1 MAEKKIIEIEVKTQQ
16 AVQSMDALS
25 KSTKEAGKEFDKA
38 ATFAERYGEEL
49 QPLTTRMGE
58 AEDRLYE
65 LANAGQTTTQ
75 EYKDLL
81 NTVGEFR
88 KVQINTDMAVDAA
101 ATTMGQKLGGALG
114 GVTAGFSVA
123 QGAFAAFGGESEEI
137 EKALLKVQAA
147 MAIQQG
153 VQGIREAIP
162 SFKALGAAIKSTTV
176 SQGIYNFVMGI
187 SNKETL
193 TNVEITEE
201 DTVAKV
207 GLGTATVGVA
217 TATTGASTAM
227 KVLRAALISTGI
239 GILIVGVGALIQNF
253 DYLKEKFNGLGT
265 GAKVLLSM
273 IMPVVGVFWALS
285 EAYDYFTADSI
296 KANAKAESAIKKN
309 TAALNTQIKANEKAS
324 TALKTKNGHEYK
336 MAEASGASANALH
349 KLAIRH
355 ANEEIALERA
365 SKATAHN
372 TYVKEKNTLAYYRS
386 IDASDEVIEKQ
397 KKLTQAAMEN
407 SIKEGK
413 DLAAALENKAQL
425 IRDNDVRIAGEKHSR
440 SEKSNE
446 RTTKTEKVHTEKTV
460 KNQKAQA
467 KELLNITKNVE
478 DENIRLMDEGQA
490 KEEAVVLLAYKRK
503 KEEQDK
509 QLKDKSLKQK
519 DYDTLQKLNAEGQE
533 ADLLAIKEK
542 YILQAELA
550 RKTDQEKKDAEFFRQ
565 ENLLAELT
573 DTAEQKLYDK
583 YKLEQ
588 EAAEGNA
595 ELLLALKK
603 KYDKEVEALEN
614 VELEKKRE
622 RTKKGIDMAM
632 SALSILNDAFQMSAG
647 KSEKDQR
654 KAFKAQKA
662 FNLAS
667 AVTNTYLAVASALA
681 LNPKDSLFPGQRFV
695 EAGLAGA
702 AGAVQIANIAKT
714 KFEGGASADTS
725 GGGGG
730 GVTAPT
736 MSAPQFNV
744 VGQSGVNQLAT
755 LNQQPIQAYVVSG
768 QVTSQQAL
776 DRNRLENAT
785 LGG

>member
-49 QPLTTRMGE
+49 QPLTSRMGE

-81 NTVGEFR
+81 KTVGEFR

-162 SFKALGAAIKSTTV
+162 SFKALGAEIKATSIYQ
-176 SQGIYNFVMGI
+176 SAYNFIQTGTT
-187 SNKETL
+187 KG
-193 TNVEITEE
+193 TEE
-201 DTVAKV
+201 VITAKVLDTEATVAQ
-207 GLGTATVGVA
+207 GVA
-217 TATTGASTAM
+217 NVGAAGATTLFAGAA
-227 KVLRAALISTGI
+227 KLLRAALISTGI
-239 GILIVGVGALIQNF
+239 GVLIA
-253 DYLKEKFNGLGT
+253 GLGWF
-265 GAKVLLSM
+265 
-273 IMPVVGVFWALS
+273 I
-285 EAYDYFTADSI
+285 
-296 KANAKAESAIKKN
+296 ANAGSIIGFFTGSTNANLKNEAAIKKN
-309 TAALNTQIKANEKAS
+309 TAALNTQIKANERSS

-386 IDASDEVIEKQ
+386 IDASDDVIKKQ
-397 KKLTQAAMEN
+397 EALVKATMEN

-446 RTTKTEKVHTEKTV
+446 RTTKTEKAHNEKTV

-467 KELLNITKNVE
+467 KEIIDISKQIE
-478 DENIRLMDEGQA
+478 DEKLRLQDESLAKEISALKLKYERKKEEEEKQRKAGTLTKKSFEALQIQATESFEYDKSQIVEKYLNQESQLKTVSSRNAIQGLVDNSKTRLQIEKTTSEKSIEIA
-490 KEEAVVLLAYKRK
+490 KEEA
-503 KEEQDK
+503 
-509 QLKDKSLKQK
+509 
-519 DYDTLQKLNAEGQE
+519 
-533 ADLLAIKEK
+533 
-542 YILQAELA
+542 
-550 RKTDQEKKDAEFFRQ
+550 
-565 ENLLAELT
+565 
-573 DTAEQKLYDK
+573 
-583 YKLEQ
+583 
-588 EAAEGNA
+588 
-595 ELLLALKK
+595 
-603 KYDKEVEALEN
+603 
-614 VELEKKRE
+614 EKKRDIE
-622 RTKKGIDMAM
+622 EKKIQMGL

-714 KFEGGASADTS
+714 KFE
-725 GGGGG
+725 
-730 GVTAPT
+730 
-736 MSAPQFNV
+736 V
-744 VGQSGVNQLAT
+744 V
-755 LNQQPIQAYVVSG
+755 
-768 QVTSQQAL
+768 
-776 DRNRLENAT
+776 
-785 LGG
+785 

>member
-49 QPLTTRMGE
+49 QPLTSRMGE

-81 NTVGEFR
+81 KTVGEFR
-88 KVQINTDMAVDAA
+88 KVQIDTDMAVDAA

-193 TNVEITEE
+193 TNIEITEE

-309 TAALNTQIKANEKAS
+309 TAALNTQIKANERSS

-413 DLAAALENKAQL
+413 DLAAALENKAAL
-425 IRDNDVRIAGEKHSR
+425 LRDNEVRIASEKHSR

-446 RTTKTEKVHTEKTV
+446 RTTKTEKAHNERTV

-467 KELLNITKNVE
+467 KEIIDISKQIE
-478 DENIRLMDEGQA
+478 DEKLRLQDESLAKEISALKLKYERKKEEEEKQRKAGTLTKKSFEALQIQATESFEYDKSQIVEKYLNQESQLKTVSSRNAIQGLVDNSKTRLQIEKTTSEKSIEIA
-490 KEEAVVLLAYKRK
+490 KEEA
-503 KEEQDK
+503 
-509 QLKDKSLKQK
+509 
-519 DYDTLQKLNAEGQE
+519 
-533 ADLLAIKEK
+533 
-542 YILQAELA
+542 
-550 RKTDQEKKDAEFFRQ
+550 
-565 ENLLAELT
+565 
-573 DTAEQKLYDK
+573 
-583 YKLEQ
+583 
-588 EAAEGNA
+588 
-595 ELLLALKK
+595 
-603 KYDKEVEALEN
+603 
-614 VELEKKRE
+614 EKKRDIE
-622 RTKKGIDMAM
+622 EKKIQMGL

>member
-49 QPLTTRMGE
+49 QPLTSRMGE

-81 NTVGEFR
+81 KTVGEFR

-123 QGAFAAFGGESEEI
+123 QGAFAAFGGQSEEI

-162 SFKALGAAIKSTTV
+162 SFKALGAAIKATSIY
-176 SQGIYNFVMGI
+176 QAAYNFIQTG
-187 SNKETL
+187 SAEAT
-193 TNVEITEE
+193 TEATAAKVA
-201 DTVAKV
+201 DAQATVAQ
-207 GLGTATVGVA
+207 GTATVA
-217 TATTGASTAM
+217 TTAATTGASVAL
-227 KVLRAALISTGI
+227 KLLRAALISTG
-239 GILIVGVGALIQNF
+239 VGALVV
-253 DYLKEKFNGLGT
+253 GLGMLI
-265 GAKVLLSM
+265 ANL
-273 IMPVVGVFWALS
+273 
-285 EAYDYFTADSI
+285 DSI
-296 KANAKAESAIKKN
+296 IGFFTGSTNANLKNEASIKKN
-309 TAALNTQIKANEKAS
+309 TAALNTQIKANERSS

-413 DLAAALENKAQL
+413 DLAAALENKAAL
-425 IRDNDVRIAGEKHSR
+425 LRDNEVRIASEKHSR

-446 RTTKTEKVHTEKTV
+446 RTTKTEKAHNEKTV

-467 KELLNITKNVE
+467 KEIIDISKQIE
-478 DENIRLMDEGQA
+478 DEKLRLQDESLA
-490 KEEAVVLLAYKRK
+490 KEISALKLKYERK
-503 KEEQDK
+503 KEEEEKQRKAGTLTKKSFEALQIQATESFEYDK
-509 QLKDKSLKQK
+509 SQIVEKYLNQESQLKTVSSRNAIQGLVDNSKTRLQIEKTTSEKSI
-519 DYDTLQKLNAEGQE
+519 E
-533 ADLLAIKEK
+533 
-542 YILQAELA
+542 ILQAE
-550 RKTDQEKKDAEFFRQ
+550 
-565 ENLLAELT
+565 
-573 DTAEQKLYDK
+573 AEQKAVIQQQGLDI
-583 YKLEQ
+583 
-588 EAAEGNA
+588 
-595 ELLLALKK
+595 ALQ
-603 KYDKEVEALEN
+603 
-614 VELEKKRE
+614 
-622 RTKKGIDMAM
+622 GID
-632 SALSILNDAFQMSAG
+632 LIKGLFE
-647 KSEKDQR
+647 KSKGV
-654 KAFKAQKA
+654 QKA
-662 FNLAS
+662 AVIAES
-667 AVTNTYLAVASALA
+667 AIGIAKMIISNKL
-681 LNPKDSLFPGQRFV
+681 
-695 EAGLAGA
+695 
-702 AGAVQIANIAKT
+702 ANIAALATPQAIATSGAAAAPVIAMNNISTGIGIAANIAATAKALST
-714 KFEGGASADTS
+714 LGGGSAPS
-725 GGGGG
+725 GSVGGGGA
-730 GVTAPT
+730 TAPT

>member
-49 QPLTTRMGE
+49 QPLTSRMGE

-81 NTVGEFR
+81 KTVGEFR
-88 KVQINTDMAVDAA
+88 KVQIDTDMAVDAA

-309 TAALNTQIKANEKAS
+309 TAALNAQIKANERSS

-413 DLAAALENKAQL
+413 DLAAALENKAAL
-425 IRDNDVRIAGEKHSR
+425 LRDNEVRIASEKHSR

-446 RTTKTEKVHTEKTV
+446 RTTKTEKAHNERTV

-467 KELLNITKNVE
+467 KEIIDISKQIE
-478 DENIRLMDEGQA
+478 DEKLRLQDESLAKEISALKLKYERKKEEEDKQLKEKTLTQKDYETLQKQAIESFEFDKKQIVEKYLNQESELKTVSSRNAIQGLVDSSKTRLEIEKATSEKSIEIA
-490 KEEAVVLLAYKRK
+490 KEEA
-503 KEEQDK
+503 
-509 QLKDKSLKQK
+509 
-519 DYDTLQKLNAEGQE
+519 
-533 ADLLAIKEK
+533 
-542 YILQAELA
+542 
-550 RKTDQEKKDAEFFRQ
+550 
-565 ENLLAELT
+565 
-573 DTAEQKLYDK
+573 
-583 YKLEQ
+583 
-588 EAAEGNA
+588 
-595 ELLLALKK
+595 
-603 KYDKEVEALEN
+603 
-614 VELEKKRE
+614 EKKRAIE
-622 RTKKGIDMAM
+622 EKKIQMGL

-744 VGQSGVNQLAT
+744 VGQSGVNQLAS
-755 LNQQPIQAYVVSG
+755 LNQQPVQAYVVSG

>member
-1 MAEKKIIEIEVKTQQ
+1 MAEKKVIELEVNSNLGTLKQQFKEAQIEVQALSDKFGATSAQ
-16 AVQSMDALS
+16 AV
-25 KSTKEAGKEFDKA
+25 
-38 ATFAERYGEEL
+38 
-49 QPLTTRMGE
+49 
-58 AEDRLYE
+58 
-65 LANAGQTTTQ
+65 
-75 EYKDLL
+75 
-81 NTVGEFR
+81 
-88 KVQINTDMAVDAA
+88 AA
-101 ATTMGQKLGGALG
+101 AKSAALLKDKISDAKSLTDAFNPDAKFKAVTGALTGVAGGFSVVTGALG
-114 GVTAGFSVA
+114 
-123 QGAFAAFGGESEEI
+123 AFGKQSEDV
-137 EKALLKVQAA
+137 EKALLKVQSA
-147 MAIQQG
+147 MALASGAQAIGESIDSFKQLGAVIKATSIYQAAYNFIQTGTTKGTEEVITAKVLDTEATVAQG
-153 VQGIREAIP
+153 VANV
-162 SFKALGAAIKSTTV
+162 GAA
-176 SQGIYNFVMGI
+176 G
-187 SNKETL
+187 
-193 TNVEITEE
+193 
-201 DTVAKV
+201 
-207 GLGTATVGVA
+207 
-217 TATTGASTAM
+217 ATTLFAGAA
-227 KVLRAALISTGI
+227 KLLRAALISTGI
-239 GILIVGVGALIQNF
+239 GVLIA
-253 DYLKEKFNGLGT
+253 GLGW
-265 GAKVLLSM
+265 V
-273 IMPVVGVFWALS
+273 I
-285 EAYDYFTADSI
+285 
-296 KANAKAESAIKKN
+296 ANAGSIIGFFTGSTNANLKNEAAIKKN
-309 TAALNTQIKANEKAS
+309 TAALNTQIKANERSS

-386 IDASDEVIEKQ
+386 IDASDDVIKKQ
-397 KKLTQAAMEN
+397 EALTTAAREN

-413 DLAAALENKAQL
+413 DLAGALENKAQL
-425 IRDNDVRIAGEKHSR
+425 IRDNDVRIASEKHSR

-446 RTTKTEKVHTEKTV
+446 RTTKTEKVHNEKT
-460 KNQKAQA
+460 KTNQKAQA
-467 KELLNITKNVE
+467 KEKLDITKNVE

-490 KEEAVVLLAYKRK
+490 KEEAVILLAYKRK

-509 QLKDKSLKQK
+509 NLKDKVLKQA

-542 YILQAELA
+542 YILQEELA
-550 RKTDQEKKDAEFFRQ
+550 RKTAQEKKDAEFFRQ

-654 KAFKAQKA
+654 KAFKVQKA

-667 AVTNTYLAVASALA
+667 ALTNTFLAVTGALTA
-681 LNPKDSLFPGQRFV
+681 GGNPIKLATGTQFV
-695 EAGLAGA
+695 EAGIAAA
-702 AGAVQIANIAKT
+702 AGAVQVAKIAGT
-714 KFEGGASADTS
+714 QFEGGSSSGAGSV

-730 GVTAPT
+730 APT

-744 VGQSGVNQLAT
+744 VGQSGVNQLAS
-755 LNQQPIQAYVVSG
+755 LNQQPVQAYVVSG

-776 DRNRLENAT
+776 DRNRLANAT

>member
-16 AVQSMDALS
+16 AVQSIDALS

-49 QPLTTRMGE
+49 QPLTSRMGE

-81 NTVGEFR
+81 KTVGEFR

-123 QGAFAAFGGESEEI
+123 QGAFAAFGVESEEI

-162 SFKALGAAIKSTTV
+162 SFKALGAVIKSTAV
-176 SQGIYNFVMGI
+176 FQGIYNFVQTG
-187 SNKETL
+187 SAKAT
-193 TNVEITEE
+193 TEATAAKVA
-201 DTVAKV
+201 DAQATVAQ
-207 GLGTATVGVA
+207 GTATVA
-217 TATTGASTAM
+217 TTAATTGASVAL
-227 KVLRAALISTGI
+227 KVLRAALISTG
-239 GILIVGVGALIQNF
+239 VGALIA
-253 DYLKEKFNGLGT
+253 GLGMLI
-265 GAKVLLSM
+265 ANL
-273 IMPVVGVFWALS
+273 
-285 EAYDYFTADSI
+285 DSI
-296 KANAKAESAIKKN
+296 IGFFSGSTNANLKNEASIKKN

-413 DLAAALENKAQL
+413 DLAAALENKAAL
-425 IRDNDVRIAGEKHSR
+425 LRDNEVRIASEKHSR
-440 SEKSNE
+440 SEKTHE
-446 RTTKTEKVHTEKTV
+446 KTTKTEKVHNEKTV

-467 KELLNITKNVE
+467 KEKLDITKNVE

-519 DYDTLQKLNAEGQE
+519 DYDTLQKLNVEGQE
-533 ADLLAIKEK
+533 ADLLAIQQK
-542 YILQAELA
+542 YILQAEEA
-550 RKTDQEKKDAEFFRQ
+550 RKTAQEKKDAEFFRQ

-583 YKLEQ
+583 YKIEQ
-588 EAAEGNA
+588 EAAEGND
-595 ELLLALKK
+595 ELLLALKN
-603 KYDKEVEALEN
+603 KYNKDKEALDKEAADKEIATATEVADAKIAIQQQSLD
-614 VELEKKRE
+614 VASQGIDLVKTLFEKS
-622 RTKKGIDMAM
+622 KGI
-632 SALSILNDAFQMSAG
+632 
-647 KSEKDQR
+647 
-654 KAFKAQKA
+654 QKA
-662 FNLAS
+662 ALIAESAIGIAKMIINTKAANTAAKLKYAAIPGGLAF
-667 AVTNTYLAVASALA
+667 ASTEIA
-681 LNPKDSLFPGQRFV
+681 LNNVSTGIGI
-695 EAGLAGA
+695 A
-702 AGAVQIANIAKT
+702 ANIAATAKGL
-714 KFEGGASADTS
+714 KALGGGSAPS
-725 GGGGG
+725 ESVGGGGG
-730 GVTAPT
+730 GGATAPT

>member
-49 QPLTTRMGE
+49 QPLTSRMGE

-81 NTVGEFR
+81 KTVGEFR

-123 QGAFAAFGGESEEI
+123 QGAFAAFGGQSEEI

-162 SFKALGAAIKSTTV
+162 SFKALGAAIKATSIY
-176 SQGIYNFVMGI
+176 QAAYNFIQTG
-187 SNKETL
+187 SAEAT
-193 TNVEITEE
+193 TEATAAKVA
-201 DTVAKV
+201 DAQATVAQ
-207 GLGTATVGVA
+207 GTATVA
-217 TATTGASTAM
+217 TTAATTGASVAL
-227 KVLRAALISTGI
+227 KLLRAALISTG
-239 GILIVGVGALIQNF
+239 VGALVV
-253 DYLKEKFNGLGT
+253 GLGMLI
-265 GAKVLLSM
+265 ANL
-273 IMPVVGVFWALS
+273 
-285 EAYDYFTADSI
+285 DSI
-296 KANAKAESAIKKN
+296 IGFFTGSTNANLKNEASIKKN
-309 TAALNTQIKANEKAS
+309 TAALNTQIKANERSS

-413 DLAAALENKAQL
+413 DLAAALENKAAL
-425 IRDNDVRIAGEKHSR
+425 LRDNEVRIASEKHSR

-446 RTTKTEKVHTEKTV
+446 RTTKTEKAHNERTV

-467 KELLNITKNVE
+467 KEIIDISKQIE
-478 DENIRLMDEGQA
+478 DEKLRLQDESLA
-490 KEEAVVLLAYKRK
+490 KEISALKLKYERK
-503 KEEQDK
+503 KEEEEKQRKAGTLTKKSFEALQIQATESFEYDK
-509 QLKDKSLKQK
+509 SQIVEKYLNQESQLKTVSSRNAIQGLVDNSKTRLQIEKTTSEKSI
-519 DYDTLQKLNAEGQE
+519 E
-533 ADLLAIKEK
+533 
-542 YILQAELA
+542 ILQAE
-550 RKTDQEKKDAEFFRQ
+550 
-565 ENLLAELT
+565 
-573 DTAEQKLYDK
+573 AEQKAVIQQQGLDI
-583 YKLEQ
+583 
-588 EAAEGNA
+588 
-595 ELLLALKK
+595 ALQ
-603 KYDKEVEALEN
+603 
-614 VELEKKRE
+614 
-622 RTKKGIDMAM
+622 GID
-632 SALSILNDAFQMSAG
+632 LIKGLFE
-647 KSEKDQR
+647 KSKGV
-654 KAFKAQKA
+654 QKA
-662 FNLAS
+662 AVIAES
-667 AVTNTYLAVASALA
+667 AIGIAKMIISNKL
-681 LNPKDSLFPGQRFV
+681 
-695 EAGLAGA
+695 
-702 AGAVQIANIAKT
+702 ANIAALATPQAIATSGAAAAPVIAMNNISTGIGIAANIAATAKALST
-714 KFEGGASADTS
+714 LGGGSAPS
-725 GGGGG
+725 GSVGGGGA
-730 GVTAPT
+730 TAPT

>member
-49 QPLTTRMGE
+49 QPLTSRMGE

-81 NTVGEFR
+81 KTVGEFR

-309 TAALNTQIKANEKAS
+309 TAALNAQIKANERSS

-413 DLAAALENKAQL
+413 DLAAALENKAAL
-425 IRDNDVRIAGEKHSR
+425 LRDNEVRIASEKHSR

-446 RTTKTEKVHTEKTV
+446 RTTKTEKAHNEKTV

-467 KELLNITKNVE
+467 KEIIDISKQIE
-478 DENIRLMDEGQA
+478 DEKLRLQDESLAKEISALKLKYERKKEEEEKQRKAGTLTKKSFEALQIQATESFEYDKSQIVEKYLNQESQLKTVSSRNAIQGLVDNSKTRLQIEKTTSEKSIEIA
-490 KEEAVVLLAYKRK
+490 KEEA
-503 KEEQDK
+503 
-509 QLKDKSLKQK
+509 
-519 DYDTLQKLNAEGQE
+519 
-533 ADLLAIKEK
+533 
-542 YILQAELA
+542 
-550 RKTDQEKKDAEFFRQ
+550 
-565 ENLLAELT
+565 
-573 DTAEQKLYDK
+573 
-583 YKLEQ
+583 
-588 EAAEGNA
+588 
-595 ELLLALKK
+595 
-603 KYDKEVEALEN
+603 
-614 VELEKKRE
+614 EKKRAIE
-622 RTKKGIDMAM
+622 EKKIQMGL

-667 AVTNTYLAVASALA
+667 AITNTYLAVASALA

-702 AGAVQIANIAKT
+702 AGAVQIAKIAKT

-744 VGQSGVNQLAT
+744 VGQSGVNQLAS
-755 LNQQPIQAYVVSG
+755 LNQQPVQAYVVSG

>member
-49 QPLTTRMGE
+49 QPLTSRMGE

-81 NTVGEFR
+81 KTVGEFR

-123 QGAFAAFGGESEEI
+123 QGAFAAFGGQSEEI

-162 SFKALGAAIKSTTV
+162 SFKALGAAIKATSIY
-176 SQGIYNFVMGI
+176 QAAYNFIQTG
-187 SNKETL
+187 SAEAT
-193 TNVEITEE
+193 TEATAAKVA
-201 DTVAKV
+201 DAQATVAQ
-207 GLGTATVGVA
+207 GTATVA
-217 TATTGASTAM
+217 TTAATTGASVAL
-227 KVLRAALISTGI
+227 KLLRAALISTG
-239 GILIVGVGALIQNF
+239 VGALVV
-253 DYLKEKFNGLGT
+253 GLGMLI
-265 GAKVLLSM
+265 ANL
-273 IMPVVGVFWALS
+273 
-285 EAYDYFTADSI
+285 DSI
-296 KANAKAESAIKKN
+296 IGFFTGSTNANLKNEASIKKN
-309 TAALNTQIKANEKAS
+309 TAALNTQIKANERSS

-413 DLAAALENKAQL
+413 DLAAALENKAAL
-425 IRDNDVRIAGEKHSR
+425 LRDNEVRIASEKHSR

-446 RTTKTEKVHTEKTV
+446 RTTKTEKAHNEKTV

-467 KELLNITKNVE
+467 KEIIDISKQIE
-478 DENIRLMDEGQA
+478 DEKLRLQDESLAKEISALKLKYERKKEEEDKQLKEKTLTQKDYETLQKQAIESFEFDKKQIVEKYLNQESELKTVSSRNAIQGLVDSSKTRLEIEKATSEKSIEIA
-490 KEEAVVLLAYKRK
+490 KEEA
-503 KEEQDK
+503 
-509 QLKDKSLKQK
+509 
-519 DYDTLQKLNAEGQE
+519 
-533 ADLLAIKEK
+533 
-542 YILQAELA
+542 
-550 RKTDQEKKDAEFFRQ
+550 
-565 ENLLAELT
+565 
-573 DTAEQKLYDK
+573 
-583 YKLEQ
+583 
-588 EAAEGNA
+588 
-595 ELLLALKK
+595 
-603 KYDKEVEALEN
+603 
-614 VELEKKRE
+614 EKKRAIE
-622 RTKKGIDMAM
+622 EKKIQMGL

>member
-1 MAEKKIIEIEVKTQQ
+1 MAEKRVIEIEVNTKE
-16 AVQSMDALS
+16 AVKSMDALGKATNDVS
-25 KSTKEAGKEFDKA
+25 KS
-38 ATFAERYGEEL
+38 FADVYGDL

-65 LANAGQTTTQ
+65 LANAGKTTTQ

-81 NTVGEFR
+81 KSVGDFR
-88 KVQINTDMAVDAA
+88 KVQISTDMAVDAA
-101 ATTMGQKLGGALG
+101 ATTFGQKLGGALG
-114 GVTAGFSVA
+114 GVSSGFTVVSGVM
-123 QGAFAAFGGESEEI
+123 GAFGTQSEEV
-137 EKALLKVQAA
+137 EKALLKVQSA

-153 VQGIREAIP
+153 IQGVKESISSFRE
-162 SFKALGAAIKSTTV
+162 LGAVVKATSIY
-176 SQGIYNFVMGI
+176 QAAYNFIQTGTT
-187 SNKETL
+187 KG
-193 TNVEITEE
+193 TEE
-201 DTVAKV
+201 VITAKVLDTEATVAQGV
-207 GLGTATVGVA
+207 ATVGVA
-217 TATTGASTAM
+217 GASTLAAGAL
-227 KVLRAALISTGI
+227 KVLRVALISTGI
-239 GILIVGVGALIQNF
+239 GVLIA
-253 DYLKEKFNGLGT
+253 GLGMLIANLGSIIGFFT
-265 GAKVLLSM
+265 GSTNANLKN
-273 IMPVVGVFWALS
+273 
-285 EAYDYFTADSI
+285 EA
-296 KANAKAESAIKKN
+296 AIKKN
-309 TAALNTQIKANEKAS
+309 TAALNTQVKANEKAS

-386 IDASDEVIEKQ
+386 IDASDDVIKKQ
-397 KKLTQAAMEN
+397 EALTTAAREN

-413 DLAAALENKAQL
+413 DLAGALENKAQL
-425 IRDNDVRIAGEKHSR
+425 IRDNDVRIASEKHSR

-446 RTTKTEKVHTEKTV
+446 RTIKTEKAHNEKT
-460 KNQKAQA
+460 KTNQKVQA
-467 KELLNITKNVE
+467 KERIDITKNVE

-490 KEEAVVLLAYKRK
+490 KEEAVILLAYKRK

-509 QLKDKSLKQK
+509 NLKDKVLKQA
-519 DYDTLQKLNAEGQE
+519 DYDTLQKLNVEGQE
-533 ADLLAIKEK
+533 ADLLAIQEK

-550 RKTDQEKKDAEFFRQ
+550 RKTAQEKKDAEFFRQ

-603 KYDKEVEALEN
+603 KYDKDVEDLNN
-614 VELEKKRE
+614 VELEKKRAVE
-622 RTKKGIDMAM
+622 EKKIQMAM
-632 SALSILNDAFQMSAG
+632 DGLSIINDLFQMNAG
-647 KSEKDQR
+647 KSEKDAKR
-654 KAFKAQKA
+654 AFKAQKA

-667 AVTNTYLAVASALA
+667 ALTNTYLAVTAALA
-681 LNPKDSLFPGQRFV
+681 NKKEIFPGQRFI

-702 AGAVQIANIAKT
+702 AGAVQVAKIAKT
-714 KFEGGASADTS
+714 QFEGGSSSGAGSVGGD
-725 GGGGG
+725 GGGG
-730 GVTAPT
+730 APT

-744 VGQSGVNQLAT
+744 VGQSGVNQLAS
-755 LNQQPIQAYVVSG
+755 LNQQPVQAYVVSG

-776 DRNRLENAT
+776 DRNRLANAT

>member
-81 NTVGEFR
+81 KTVGEFR

-114 GVTAGFSVA
+114 GVTAGFSLA

-162 SFKALGAAIKSTTV
+162 SFKALGAVIKSTAV
-176 SQGIYNFVMGI
+176 FQGIYNFVQTG
-187 SNKETL
+187 SAKAT
-193 TNVEITEE
+193 TEA
-201 DTVAKV
+201 TVAKV
-207 GLGTATVGVA
+207 ADAEATVAQGTATVA
-217 TATTGASTAM
+217 TTTATTGASAAL
-227 KVLRAALISTGI
+227 KLLRVALISTGI
-239 GILIVGVGALIQNF
+239 GALIVGVGLLIANFEAIKAPLKGVIQGLKDFGDWLGITDNKSKDNADKARIRSEATMNQIKKEADLRNRIFENQQRKFTDEDTAIGRQIALMKAQNKDTTDLERARLKASIAYQTSIVRETYSIEQQLKQKNILTVAELRAAAERTGNYAAWNKF
-253 DYLKEKFNGLGT
+253 EKEMAEQRSANTKINLAAYDAMEQAQNDLKIFEQELLNDATKNVKESIKRKAEKEKEG
-265 GAKVLLSM
+265 K
-273 IMPVVGVFWALS
+273 
-285 EAYDYFTADSI
+285 E
-296 KANAKAESAIKKN
+296 KEKEAIKKHN
-309 TAALNTQIKANEKAS
+309 DNLTAFYDSIES
-324 TALKTKNGHEYK
+324 
-336 MAEASGASANALH
+336 
-349 KLAIRH
+349 
-355 ANEEIALERA
+355 ERQA
-365 SKATAHN
+365 KITN
-372 TYVKEKNTLAYYRS
+372 DKEKEQQELANKY
-386 IDASDEVIEKQ
+386 EKLYELADKAGKSTKDLQ
-397 KKLTQAAMEN
+397 EQQ
-407 SIKEGK
+407 GK
-413 DLAAALENKAQL
+413 DSQAITKKYDDLAKVEKDKKDKLEK
-425 IRDNDVRIAGEKHSR
+425 
-440 SEKSNE
+440 E
-446 RTTKTEKVHTEKTV
+446 RLATEKTV
-460 KNQKAQA
+460 LQELTKNEAELKLIKLDEEYKAQQLLYKDN
-467 KELLNITKNVE
+467 KEILKAL
-478 DENIRLMDEGQA
+478 DEKYA
-490 KEEAVVLLAYKRK
+490 
-503 KEEQDK
+503 
-509 QLKDKSLKQK
+509 KDKENLE
-519 DYDTLQKLNAEGQE
+519 NE
-533 ADLLAIKEK
+533 
-542 YILQAELA
+542 ELA
-550 RKTDQEKKDAEFFRQ
+550 RK
-565 ENLLAELT
+565 
-573 DTAEQKLYDK
+573 
-583 YKLEQ
+583 
-588 EAAEGNA
+588 
-595 ELLLALKK
+595 
-603 KYDKEVEALEN
+603 
-614 VELEKKRE
+614 RE
-622 RTKKGIDMAM
+622 TTKKGIDMAM

-667 AVTNTYLAVASALA
+667 AITNTYLAVASALA

-744 VGQSGVNQLAT
+744 VGQSGVNQLAS

>member
-49 QPLTTRMGE
+49 QPLTSRMGE

-81 NTVGEFR
+81 KTVGEFR
-88 KVQINTDMAVDAA
+88 KVQINTDLAVDAA

-162 SFKALGAAIKSTTV
+162 SFKALGAAIKSTAV
-176 SQGIYNFVMGI
+176 FQGIYNFVQTG
-187 SNKETL
+187 SVKATAES
-193 TNVEITEE
+193 
-201 DTVAKV
+201 TVAKV
-207 GLGTATVGVA
+207 ADAQATVAQGTATVA
-217 TATTGASTAM
+217 TTAATTGASVAL
-227 KVLRAALISTGI
+227 KVLRAALISTG
-239 GILIVGVGALIQNF
+239 VGALVV
-253 DYLKEKFNGLGT
+253 GLGMLI
-265 GAKVLLSM
+265 ANL
-273 IMPVVGVFWALS
+273 
-285 EAYDYFTADSI
+285 DSI
-296 KANAKAESAIKKN
+296 IGFFTGSTNANLKNEASIKKN
-309 TAALNTQIKANEKAS
+309 TAALNTQIKANERSS

-413 DLAAALENKAQL
+413 DLAVALENKAAL
-425 IRDNDVRIAGEKHSR
+425 LRDNEVRIASEKHSR
-440 SEKSNE
+440 SKKSNE
-446 RTTKTEKVHTEKTV
+446 RTTKTEKAHNERTV

-467 KELLNITKNVE
+467 KEIIDISKQIE
-478 DENIRLMDEGQA
+478 DEKLRLQDESLAKEISALKLKYERKKEEEEKQRKAGTLTKKSFEALQIQATESFEYDKSQIVEKYLNQESQLKTVSSRNAIQGLVDNSKTRLQIEKTTSEKSIEIA
-490 KEEAVVLLAYKRK
+490 KEEA
-503 KEEQDK
+503 
-509 QLKDKSLKQK
+509 
-519 DYDTLQKLNAEGQE
+519 
-533 ADLLAIKEK
+533 
-542 YILQAELA
+542 
-550 RKTDQEKKDAEFFRQ
+550 
-565 ENLLAELT
+565 
-573 DTAEQKLYDK
+573 
-583 YKLEQ
+583 
-588 EAAEGNA
+588 
-595 ELLLALKK
+595 
-603 KYDKEVEALEN
+603 
-614 VELEKKRE
+614 EKKRAIE
-622 RTKKGIDMAM
+622 EKKIQMGL

>member
-49 QPLTTRMGE
+49 QPLTSRMGE

-81 NTVGEFR
+81 KTVGEFR
-88 KVQINTDMAVDAA
+88 KVQIDTDMAVDAA

-309 TAALNTQIKANEKAS
+309 TAALNAQIKANERSS

-413 DLAAALENKAQL
+413 DLAAALENKAAL
-425 IRDNDVRIAGEKHSR
+425 LRDNEVRIASEKHSR

-446 RTTKTEKVHTEKTV
+446 RTTKTEKAHNERTV

-467 KELLNITKNVE
+467 KEIIDISKQIE
-478 DENIRLMDEGQA
+478 DEKLRLQDESLAKEISALKLKYERKKEEEEKQRKAGTLTKKSFEALQIQATESFEYDKSQIVEKYLNQESQLKTVSSRNAIQGLVDNSKTRLQIEKTTSEKSIEIA
-490 KEEAVVLLAYKRK
+490 KEEA
-503 KEEQDK
+503 
-509 QLKDKSLKQK
+509 
-519 DYDTLQKLNAEGQE
+519 
-533 ADLLAIKEK
+533 
-542 YILQAELA
+542 
-550 RKTDQEKKDAEFFRQ
+550 
-565 ENLLAELT
+565 
-573 DTAEQKLYDK
+573 
-583 YKLEQ
+583 
-588 EAAEGNA
+588 
-595 ELLLALKK
+595 
-603 KYDKEVEALEN
+603 
-614 VELEKKRE
+614 EKKRAIE
-622 RTKKGIDMAM
+622 EKKIQMGL

-744 VGQSGVNQLAT
+744 VGQSGVNQLAS
-755 LNQQPIQAYVVSG
+755 LNQQPVQAYVVSG